1 MSRTRRHVGILGAAF
16 GLAAAGLAAGFAVER
31 ALVRKSLK
39 GPGDPY
45 ADEEFGDQPCDAQL
59 TVTAADGTQLHVE
72 IVEPTVGEGL
82 PPVVFVHGFCL
93 DMGTFYFQRR
103 LLAEQGDRRLIFY
116 DQPGHGRSSRLES
129 GEYDLA
135 TLGETLR
142 TVLDATVPNG
152 PVILA
157 GHSMGGMT
165 IMSFAEQ
172 YPTWFGDR
180 VQGVVLMATSGGLVE
195 KTKIGIPSLVARASA
210 PLLPLVNGAARLSGG
225 AIDKARAASS
235 DLAWLLTRRYGF
247 GDSKPS
253 PSLVSFVEAMK
264 SKTSA
269 ETVAKYLRTL
279 YTHARYPALA
289 ALRETPTLVL
299 VGTKDL
305 ITPVTHSEAILKQ
318 IPDAEFVKI
327 EDSGHVVMLEHAD
340 EVNAALVPF
349 LEKIR

>member
-1 MSRTRRHVGILGAAF
+1 MSRARRNVGILGAAF

-39 GPGDPY
+39 GSGDPY
-45 ADEEFGDQPCDAQL
+45 ADEEFGDQPYDAQL

-72 IVEPTVGEGL
+72 IVEPTVPKGL

-93 DMGTFYFQRR
+93 DMGTFYFQRT

-142 TVLDATVPNG
+142 TVLDATVPTG
-152 PVILA
+152 PVILV

-180 VQGVVLMATSGGLVE
+180 VHGVVLMATSGGLVE
-195 KTKIGIPSLVARASA
+195 
-210 PLLPLVNGAARLSGG
+210 
-225 AIDKARAASS
+225 
-235 DLAWLLTRRYGF
+235 
-247 GDSKPS
+247 
-253 PSLVSFVEAMK
+253 
-264 SKTSA
+264 
-269 ETVAKYLRTL
+269 
-279 YTHARYPALA
+279 
-289 ALRETPTLVL
+289 
-299 VGTKDL
+299 
-305 ITPVTHSEAILKQ
+305 
-318 IPDAEFVKI
+318 
-327 EDSGHVVMLEHAD
+327 
-340 EVNAALVPF
+340 
-349 LEKIR
+349 